1 MLQSN
6 MALRRPEHKSY
17 SVKQVVNSN
26 NGSGIVKRS
35 LSNLISFRM
44 KEHAYAYKQMLKI
57 VNPGKFF
64 VVESI
69 VDLNNNAV
77 IYDSEMNPTN
87 LLLKIESEVENN

>member
-1 MLQSN
+1 
-6 MALRRPEHKSY
+6 
-17 SVKQVVNSN
+17 
-26 NGSGIVKRS
+26 
-35 LSNLISFRM
+35 M

-57 VNPGKFF
+57 VNPGKLF

-87 LLLKIESEVENN
+87 LLLKIESEVEKN